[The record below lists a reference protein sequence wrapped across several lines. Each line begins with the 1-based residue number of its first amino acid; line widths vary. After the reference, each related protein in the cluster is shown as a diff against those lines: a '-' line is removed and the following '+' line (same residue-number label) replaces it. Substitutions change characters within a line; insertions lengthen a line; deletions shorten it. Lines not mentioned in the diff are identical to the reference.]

1 MWWPLSWSPWPC
13 VYVLLGT
20 VDQRGYRITLAC
32 YPWNCY
38 FWNSVLDGQ
47 NELLGDKQNVNYS
60 ITALQF
66 TIQFCI
72 FLNISVNS
80 CKPHLSLPSHHPLFS
95 TTQMSVESHL
105 VCPAWFLL
113 LAPGELSGA
122 NLDQSLPL
130 MLLEKSLLHP
140 RSSQLERQQQV
151 LEIFEETNKF
161 IFLSWKRSECWF
173 PHQVRCQGTS
183 DFRYVVGQSSSSF
196 FLFFT
201 LP

>member
-1 MWWPLSWSPWPC
+1 MTTC
-13 VYVLLGT
+13 
-20 VDQRGYRITLAC
+20 
-32 YPWNCY
+32 PWNWY

-47 NELLGDKQNVNYS
+47 NELLGEKQNVNYS

-80 CKPHLSLPSHHPLFS
+80 CKPQPFLPGLHPLFS
-95 TTQMSVESHL
+95 TTEMSVKSHL
-105 VCPAWFLL
+105 VCPAWFLV
-113 LAPGELSGA
+113 
-122 NLDQSLPL
+122 NSLWLIWTNHFPL
-130 MLLEKSLLHP
+130 CFWRSLLHP